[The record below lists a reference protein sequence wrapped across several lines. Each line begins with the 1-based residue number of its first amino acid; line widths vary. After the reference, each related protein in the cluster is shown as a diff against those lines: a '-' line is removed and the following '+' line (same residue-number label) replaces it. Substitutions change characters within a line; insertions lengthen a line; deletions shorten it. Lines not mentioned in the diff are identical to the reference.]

1 MIKNYKIIV
10 KNHKSL
16 VKNYKKIIWW
26 INFPPLLH
34 HVKAI

>member
-26 INFPPLLH
+26 INFPPL
-34 HVKAI
+34 